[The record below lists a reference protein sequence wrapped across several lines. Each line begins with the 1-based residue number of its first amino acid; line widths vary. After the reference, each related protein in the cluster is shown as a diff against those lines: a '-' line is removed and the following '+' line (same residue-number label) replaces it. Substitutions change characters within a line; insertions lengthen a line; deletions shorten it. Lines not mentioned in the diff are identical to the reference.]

1 MRSYQAVRMEWW
13 HEDDVGVGR
22 SCTDVA
28 EVERLHRGA
37 RGGARASNDAEPL
50 NASHADI
57 NSMSP
62 LSNRVTFTN
71 ASGRTNGA
79 SEQQESQDSA
89 KYSGSRPSSHEDST
103 PTWPSWSDHYAGNN
117 SDGPAT

>member
-13 HEDDVGVGR
+13 HEDDDGVGR

-57 NSMSP
+57 NSMS
-62 LSNRVTFTN
+62 LAFESSNLHER
-71 ASGRTNGA
+71 
-79 SEQQESQDSA
+79 QQEDERSQ
-89 KYSGSRPSSHEDST
+89 
-103 PTWPSWSDHYAGNN
+103 
-117 SDGPAT
+117 